1 MKNFKMAILLVAAIG
16 LIGHTS
22 TAQST
27 TPKKSVHP
35 QTPSPMKHILFIVT
49 STAEIGPKHR
59 KTGYFFSEVA
69 HPYHE
74 FTAQGYTIDFATPKG
89 GTPTYDA
96 YDAKDPQMKEFYE
109 GKGFARLNNS
119 RKLSE
124 VDASA
129 YDAVFIPGGLGPMA
143 DLATDPLVKKTVVEV
158 YERGQVLG
166 AVCHGPVALLNA
178 KLSNGKYLVDGKRI
192 ASFTDE
198 EETGY
203 AIEDVPFLLEK
214 ALREQGARFTEV
226 KPWQPLSVVDGL
238 LVTGQ
243 NPASASAVA
252 QDMIKLLQATKP
264 TTASVSAGH

>member
-1 MKNFKMAILLVAAIG
+1 MGKVTLLLATICLLG
-16 LIGHTS
+16 QTS
-22 TAQST
+22 VVRAQTS
-27 TPKKSVHP
+27 KKSVHFNQSP
-35 QTPSPMKHILFIVT
+35 QMKYVLFIVT
-49 STAEIGPKHR
+49 SAAEIGPKHR

-74 FTAQGYTIDFATPKG
+74 FIAQGYTVDFASLKG
-89 GTPTYDA
+89 GTPPYDA
-96 YDAKDPQMKEFYE
+96 YDAKDPLMKEFYE

-143 DLATDPLVKKTVVEV
+143 DIATDPLVKKTVAEV

-178 KLSNGKYLVDGKRI
+178 KLSNGKYLVDGKQI
-192 ASFTDE
+192 SAFTDE
-198 EETGY
+198 EEAGY
-203 AIEDVPFLLEK
+203 AAEDVPFSLEK
-214 ALREQGARFTEV
+214 ALREQGALFAEA
-226 KPWQPLSVVDGL
+226 KPWRPLSVVDGL

-252 QDMIKLLQATKP
+252 LDIIKLLKATKP
-264 TTASVSAGH
+264 AMASVSASN

>member
-1 MKNFKMAILLVAAIG
+1 MKNFTKALLFIAALG
-16 LIGHTS
+16 LLGQTS
-22 TAQST
+22 LAQST
-27 TPKKSVHP
+27 GTKKSIHP
-35 QTPSPMKHILFIVT
+35 QTPRPMKHILFIVT
-49 STAEIGPKHR
+49 NTAEIGPKHR

-89 GTPTYDA
+89 GTPTYDG

-109 GKGFARLNNS
+109 SKGFARLNNS

-143 DLATDPLVKKTVVEV
+143 DLATDPLVKKTVAEV

-166 AVCHGPVALLNA
+166 AVCHGPVALLNV
-178 KLSNGKYLVDGKRI
+178 KLSNGKYLIDGKRI
-192 ASFTDE
+192 SSFTDE
-198 EETGY
+198 EEAGY
-203 AIEDVPFLLEK
+203 AAEDVPFSLEK
-214 ALREQGARFTEV
+214 ALRGQGARFEEV
-226 KPWQPLSVVDGL
+226 KAWQPLSVVDGL

-243 NPASASAVA
+243 NPSSASAVA
-252 QDMIKLLQATKP
+252 QDMIKLLKATKP
-264 TTASVSAGH
+264 TTASAGN